1 MSGDV
6 NKLTPVYRI
15 WIPWHRLYLIG
26 GEEMQLFIIFTV
38 FYALFQDGVRCIPL
52 DDFYPFGEIVNET
65 LLPRNDD
72 GSSPRITLSS
82 VFPFFDENYETVYV
96 R

>member
-1 MSGDV
+1 
-6 NKLTPVYRI
+6 
-15 WIPWHRLYLIG
+15 
-26 GEEMQLFIIFTV
+26 MQPFITFII

-52 DDFYPFGEIVNET
+52 DDFYPFGEIVNETLNET